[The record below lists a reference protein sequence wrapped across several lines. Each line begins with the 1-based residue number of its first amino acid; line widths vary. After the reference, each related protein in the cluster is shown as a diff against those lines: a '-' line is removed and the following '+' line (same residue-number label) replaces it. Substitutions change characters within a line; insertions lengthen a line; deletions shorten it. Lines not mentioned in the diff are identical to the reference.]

1 MTESL
6 LKDIIDEALEE
17 RITDKVEFIKENEA
31 RKMADREFM
40 LSVDNRWGDEGF
52 LRCNTFFNVQE
63 GVKKKAFTNLFDET
77 FQSIYDQAY
86 DITMESILMSDLFWN
101 DRKVDEFYHLRE
113 MDRQFSIALEVEMEK
128 SSKSIIKKIS
138 EMIDD
143 DLNDAVEER
152 FESFKKDIA
161 AKTKGHSKKRRKWA
175 IDKLEKIKE
184 KFERLDWNDENS
196 SIIRN
201 AEAEIEDFYS
211 QFDIETNIVEEQA
224 KDMEIGAYCF
234 QKD

>member
-1 MTESL
+1 
-6 LKDIIDEALEE
+6 
-17 RITDKVEFIKENEA
+17 
-31 RKMADREFM
+31 
-40 LSVDNRWGDEGF
+40 
-52 LRCNTFFNVQE
+52 
-63 GVKKKAFTNLFDET
+63 
-77 FQSIYDQAY
+77 
-86 DITMESILMSDLFWN
+86 
-101 DRKVDEFYHLRE
+101 
-113 MDRQFSIALEVEMEK
+113 
-128 SSKSIIKKIS
+128 
-138 EMIDD
+138 MIDD

>member
-1 MTESL
+1 MFS
-6 LKDIIDEALEE
+6 
-17 RITDKVEFIKENEA
+17 
-31 RKMADREFM
+31 
-40 LSVDNRWGDEGF
+40 LSVININSSNNIQ
-52 LRCNTFFNVQE
+52 C
-63 GVKKKAFTNLFDET
+63 
-77 FQSIYDQAY
+77 SYSY
-86 DITMESILMSDLFWN
+86 DITIESILMSDLFWN

-113 MDRQFSIALEVEMEK
+113 MDRQFSIALEIEMVK
-128 SSKSIIKKIS
+128 SSKSVIKKIS

-152 FESFKKDIA
+152 FEPFKKDIA
-161 AKTKGHSKKRRKWA
+161 AKIKGHNKKRRKWA